1 MAFRHRFLVFL
12 RYLVLIVVVAGIAYG
27 TLYIIG
33 HRGKISYQD
42 PPPPV
47 VIARPT
53 IGTINRQVVLP
64 AYIEA
69 NAIIP
74 VVPLVSGTI
83 MEFPA
88 KTGAFVKEGEL
99 LAVIDDRPYQ
109 QQLLQA
115 QAAAL
120 VAQTTFDRIEKLHA
134 AKATTDQA
142 YEQARAQRDANQ
154 AQLELAKLQLGYAR
168 VTAPVSGTILSTTAS
183 AGDIAGNQVPI
194 AVIADL
200 KHLVVRLAVPERY
213 YDTLL
218 ANVADLKALVS
229 RLSPDGNTNLQTT
242 EAVIESIAPY
252 VRPQSKTF
260 EVVCQLVGDTTM
272 LRPGMQVSVALV
284 YETLAE
290 IPILRQTDRTRD
302 KAVYMYDAA
311 TSTARWTEMMP
322 LVEDEANFALPTD
335 YKDYWF
341 IVEGQHVVFDG
352 QPVTVVGQREE

>member
-1 MAFRHRFLVFL
+1 MGFRRRFLVIL
-12 RYLVLIVVVAGIAYG
+12 RYLVLLVVVAGIAYA
-27 TLYIIG
+27 TLYVIE
-33 HRGKISYQD
+33 HREKISFQD

-53 IGTINRQVVLP
+53 KGIINRQVLLP
-64 AYIEA
+64 GYIEA

-83 MEFPA
+83 LEFPA
-88 KTGAFVKEGEL
+88 KVGMSVKKNEL
-99 LAVIDDRPYQ
+99 LAVIDDRPFQ

-120 VAQTTFDRIEKLHA
+120 VAKTTFDRIEKLHA
-134 AKATTDQA
+134 AKATTDLA
-142 YEQARAQRDANQ
+142 FEQAKAQRDATQ

-168 VTAPVSGTILSTTAS
+168 VLAPVAGTILSITAS
-183 AGDIAGNQVPI
+183 VGDIAGNQVPI
-194 AVIADL
+194 AILANLD
-200 KHLVVRLAVPERY
+200 HLVVRLAVPERY
-213 YDTLL
+213 FDILL
-218 ANVADLKALVS
+218 SNADGLKATVFRQS
-229 RLSPDGNTNLQTT
+229 ADGNTNLQTT

-260 EVVCQLVGDTTM
+260 EVVCQLVGDTTL

-290 IPILRQTDRTRD
+290 TPVLRQTDRTRD
-302 KAVYMYDAA
+302 RAVYLYDAG
-311 TSTARWTEMMP
+311 TSTAHWTELAP
-322 LVEDEANFALPTD
+322 LAEDETHFALPSGYEDT
-335 YKDYWF
+335 WF

-352 QPVTVVGQREE
+352 QRVTVVGQRGE